1 MTKDEK
7 IEMLSNKVISLIQN
21 YFKTQKEIR
30 KTLKELTKLDDSYQG
45 MYDHLIEKENEMK
58 KEMKKE
64 N

>member
-1 MTKDEK
+1 
-7 IEMLSNKVISLIQN
+7 MLSNKVISLIQN

-64 N
+64 NKKKENNK

>member
-1 MTKDEK
+1 
-7 IEMLSNKVISLIQN
+7 MLSNKVISLIQN